1 MSELK
6 VGIKGIKELAV
17 TEDVTAAALD
27 SGGLAVFATPA
38 MIALMEFAAWASVED
53 CLEEVQTTVGTLMN
67 VKHLAATPVGMTVR
81 AESELVE
88 VAGRRLV
95 FKVAAFD
102 DKDLIGEGM
111 HERFII
117 NADKF
122 MARTEAKIK

>member
-53 CLEEVQTTVGTLMN
+53 CLEEGQTTVGTLMN
-67 VKHLAATPVGMTVR
+67 VKHLAATPVGMSVR

-122 MARTEAKIK
+122 MARTEAKR